1 MSFFQIP
8 GNIKQQFVPFVLNPD
23 SPLHSGVIKDN
34 NKQVGAST
42 DLSGIAIAPQYFTY
56 KNKTGNYTS
65 GCGKINFYPSS
76 LNSWQFADDISYKL
90 LYAKDYPGGNETL
103 SKRSITIND
112 ILNAIPGIQI
122 REFLPDTRLDQCIN
136 FFTEIIGTMSDL
148 MKSDGKESQT
158 NSTQGKVADQKEE
171 VGLFKKI
178 SAVTQY
184 SLKYM
189 VGVTNPDF
197 FDDLNLSDAMPF
209 SSYNDIFSPS
219 GKTSPGFYIMTFPYT
234 LYYRLQSCV
243 TTNIYEI
250 PGVQASKTILHSEGE
265 AGWTSGGDM
274 LSEGGLRISDMLG
287 KIPGIGQIAN
297 MVLGNIGI
305 NYMPW
310 WNASAGAKTKMP
322 QIEITFDLFNDTA
335 NAALMNFIFVN
346 TLIPNNMWVQYNMF
360 QHSSSVYD
368 VKIEGINR
376 LYACAGNFDVTYEG
390 VLRDPPVNWYQK
402 LKPYFNKNMSPTFE
416 ANIKNNKLIKIP
428 DIYRVK
434 MVFQSLLPANF
445 NNYIFNYAENG
456 NHITAYGNK
465 VYDSSILSKNL
476 PQALGKY
483 IKRAGAVWKSGKEED
498 GNTAV

>member
-23 SPLHSGVIKDN
+23 SPLHNGEG
-34 NKQVGAST
+34 VGAST
-42 DLSGIAIAPQYFTY
+42 DLKDKGIAPQYFTY

-90 LYAKDYPGGNETL
+90 LYAKDYPGSWETL

-136 FFTEIIGTMSDL
+136 FFKNIIESMSDL
-148 MKSDGKESQT
+148 MKSDGKESKT
-158 NSTQGKVADQKEE
+158 NSEQGKVADQKEE
-171 VGLFKKI
+171 VGLYKKI

-189 VGVTNPDF
+189 IGNTKPDF
-197 FDDLNLSDAMPF
+197 FKDLDISDAMPF
-209 SSYNDIFSPS
+209 SSYNNNIFSP
-219 GKTSPGFYIMTFPYT
+219 GGNTSPGYYIMTFPYM

-265 AGWTSGGDM
+265 AGWTNGGDM
-274 LSEGGLRISDMLG
+274 LSDGGFRISDMLG

-322 QIEITFDLFNDTA
+322 QIEITFDLFNDTSD
-335 NAALMNFIFVN
+335 AALMNFIFVN

-360 QHSSSVYD
+360 QHSSSIYD

-390 VLRDPPVNWYQK
+390 VLRDPPIDWYWK
-402 LKPYFNKNMSPTFE
+402 LRPYFNKNMSDAFE
-416 ANIKNNKLIKIP
+416 ENIKNNKLIKIP

-456 NHITAYGNK
+456 NHITNYGNK
-465 VYDSSILSKNL
+465 VYDSALLSEHL
-476 PQALGKY
+476 PNALGKY
-483 IKRAGAVWKSGKEED
+483 IKRVGAVWKSGKEED